1 MASFHRDQHVF
12 DVVVVVVV
20 AVVGV
25 TLLIVVVQGN
35 CHSEPGWPVASPLY
49 ALIGTLKSEDEDE
62 GGDEEGEDDRKLP
75 LLPFQLTT
83 NCRRWRRSSLLYL
96 PKALKCSSA

>member
-1 MASFHRDQHVF
+1 VF

-49 ALIGTLKSEDEDE
+49 ALIGTLKSEDED
-62 GGDEEGEDDRKLP
+62 
-75 LLPFQLTT
+75 
-83 NCRRWRRSSLLYL
+83 
-96 PKALKCSSA
+96 